1 MRVLHLNSGESRSV
15 NLCLRRA
22 VSNEEVGYLVI
33 FYIIEFAG
41 VHGGD

>member
-1 MRVLHLNSGESRSV
+1 MRILHLNTGNSRLI

-33 FYIIEFAG
+33 FRFAE